1 MDDQGTAVDRQA
13 AHHQR
18 AADGWPGADDRPAS
32 TPWRRFWERGGFWR
46 ALLLAAVYY
55 GLYELIGYLLGFV
68 VGDTGSAL
76 RGAEGS
82 ATDVFFSIGLPILL
96 ASLLLMLFALSL
108 GRLRALFSRQRIRGR
123 GWMWIGIAVVLA
135 INVSALLDL
144 DWAAAGG
151 ALVAS
156 WLLTG
161 LFVGVA
167 EETLTR
173 GFVVNL
179 MRARGHGEI
188 AVALASAGI
197 FAALHIGNVFT
208 SDQGLAVTALQV
220 VYTFGFGIV
229 MYLAL
234 RVTGTLLGPILLHAS
249 TDPTL
254 FLHGEHPAGT
264 IAGVLPALSTLL
276 VIATG
281 LILLVVLLV
290 SERGRRT
297 TAVAPGAGA

>member
-1 MDDQGTAVDRQA
+1 MNGRFDGQRDEQRDGRRAWTA
-13 AHHQR
+13 
-18 AADGWPGADDRPAS
+18 
-32 TPWRRFWERGGFWR
+32 WRRFWERGGFRR

-76 RGAEGS
+76 HGEEGS

-96 ASLLLMLFALSL
+96 ASVLLVLFALSL
-108 GRLRALFSRQRIRGR
+108 GWLRELFATQTIRGR
-123 GWMWIGIAVVLA
+123 GWMWIGTGVILA
-135 INVSALLDL
+135 INVSALLDI
-144 DWAAAGG
+144 DYADAGG

-161 LFVGVA
+161 LFVGFA

-179 MRARGHGEI
+179 MRKRGHGEI
-188 AVALASAGI
+188 RVALASAGI

-208 SDQGLAVTALQV
+208 SDQGVAVTALQV

-234 RVTGTLLGPILLHAS
+234 RATGSLLGPILLHAS

-254 FLHGEHPAGT
+254 LLHAEHPAGT
-264 IAGVLPALSTLL
+264 IAGLLPAFSTYL

-281 LILLVVLLV
+281 LILLLVLVV
-290 SERGRRT
+290 SERRRRRSALEQGA
-297 TAVAPGAGA
+297 TA

>member
-1 MDDQGTAVDRQA
+1 MDDQRTASA
-13 AHHQR
+13 
-18 AADGWPGADDRPAS
+18 
-32 TPWRRFWERGGFWR
+32 WRRFWERGGGWR

-68 VGDTGSAL
+68 VGDTGSPL
-76 RGAEGS
+76 RGEEGS

-96 ASLLLMLFALSL
+96 ACVLLVLFALSL
-108 GRLRALFSRQRIRGR
+108 GWLRELFAPQRIRGR
-123 GWMWIGIAVVLA
+123 GWMWTGVAVVLA

-144 DWAAAGG
+144 DYAGAGG
-151 ALVAS
+151 ALIAS

-161 LFVGVA
+161 LFVGFA

-179 MRARGHGEI
+179 MRKRGHGEI
-188 AVALASAGI
+188 RVALVSAGI

-208 SDQGLAVTALQV
+208 SDQGVAVTALQV
-220 VYTFGFGIV
+220 AYTFGFGIV

-254 FLHGEHPAGT
+254 FLYGAHPAGT
-264 IAGVLPALSTLL
+264 IAGLLPALSTFL

-281 LILLVVLLV
+281 LVLLLVLVLGERRRTRSAV
-290 SERGRRT
+290 SE
-297 TAVAPGAGA
+297 GALA

>member
-1 MDDQGTAVDRQA
+1 MHGR
-13 AHHQR
+13 R
-18 AADGWPGADDRPAS
+18 S
-32 TPWRRFWERGGFWR
+32 TTRWRRFWERGGIGR

-68 VGDTGSAL
+68 VGETGSAL
-76 RGAEGS
+76 RGEEGS

-96 ASLLLMLFALSL
+96 ASVLLVLFALSI
-108 GRLRALFSRQRIRGR
+108 GGLRELFAPQRVRGR
-123 GWMWIGIAVVLA
+123 GWMWIGIGVVLA
-135 INVSALLDL
+135 INVSALFDI
-144 DWAAAGG
+144 DYAGAGG

-161 LFVGVA
+161 LFVGFA

-179 MRARGHGEI
+179 MRRRGHGEI
-188 AVALASAGI
+188 GVALASAGI

-208 SDQGLAVTALQV
+208 SDQGVAITALQV
-220 VYTFGFGIV
+220 VYTFAFGIV

-234 RVTGTLLGPILLHAS
+234 RVTGSLVGPILLHAS
-249 TDPTL
+249 TDPML

-264 IAGVLPALSTLL
+264 IAGLLPALSTYL

-281 LILLVVLLV
+281 LILLLVLV
-290 SERGRRT
+290 RSERRRRSSAPMQEAT
-297 TAVAPGAGA
+297 T

>member
-1 MDDQGTAVDRQA
+1 MNGRFDEQATSTA
-13 AHHQR
+13 
-18 AADGWPGADDRPAS
+18 
-32 TPWRRFWERGGFWR
+32 WRRFWERGGFWR

-76 RGAEGS
+76 RGEEGS

-96 ASLLLMLFALSL
+96 ASVLLVLFALSL
-108 GRLRALFSRQRIRGR
+108 RWLRELFAKQTIRGR
-123 GWMWIGIAVVLA
+123 GWMWIGIGVVLA
-135 INVSALLDL
+135 INVSALLDI
-144 DWAAAGG
+144 DYADAGG

-161 LFVGVA
+161 LFVGFA

-179 MRARGHGEI
+179 MRRRGHGEI
-188 AVALASAGI
+188 RVALASAGI

-208 SDQGLAVTALQV
+208 SDQGVAVTALQV

-254 FLHGEHPAGT
+254 FLRAEHPAGT
-264 IAGVLPALSTLL
+264 IAGLLPAFSTYL

-281 LILLVVLLV
+281 LILLLVLVV
-290 SERGRRT
+290 SERRRRRSALEQGA
-297 TAVAPGAGA
+297 TA

>member
-1 MDDQGTAVDRQA
+1 MDTHVGI
-13 AHHQR
+13 
-18 AADGWPGADDRPAS
+18 
-32 TPWRRFWERGGFWR
+32 TPWRGFWERGGGWK

-76 RGAEGS
+76 RGEKGS
-82 ATDVFFSIGLPILL
+82 ATDVFFSVGLPILL
-96 ASLLLMLFALSL
+96 ASVLLVLFALSL
-108 GRLRALFSRQRIRGR
+108 GWLRELFAPQRIRGR
-123 GWMWIGIAVVLA
+123 GWMWVGIGVVLA
-135 INVSALLDL
+135 INVSALLDI
-144 DWAAAGG
+144 DYADAGG

-161 LFVGVA
+161 LFVGFA

-179 MRARGHGEI
+179 MRKRGHGEI
-188 AVALASAGI
+188 RVALVSAGI

-208 SDQGLAVTALQV
+208 SDQGIAVTALQV
-220 VYTFGFGIV
+220 VYTFGFGII

-234 RVTGTLLGPILLHAS
+234 RVTGSLIGPILLHAS

-254 FLHGEHPAGT
+254 FLHGEHSVGTLAGL
-264 IAGVLPALSTLL
+264 LPAFSTYL

-281 LILLVVLLV
+281 LILLIILIV
-290 SERGRRT
+290 SERRQKRAT
-297 TAVAPGAGA
+297 LEQEGA